1 MTLSRYKTIL
11 TISLPLVLSMGATT
25 VMEFT
30 DRVFLGNYDLNS
42 LAAATPAGMTMK
54 VKIGIASRLPARP
67 KPAMRWK

>member
-25 VMEFT
+25 VMEFI

-42 LAAATPAGMTMK
+42 LAAATPAGITSLP
-54 VKIGIASRLPARP
+54 GIHKS
-67 KPAMRWK
+67 